1 MNHSLNGEG
10 YVLHE
15 ECLDPCF
22 FGNSKSL
29 SDSTAKRIS
38 PLLGKEFGQ
47 RQYKLTLL
55 KLTEDEY
62 YRNGRLKFKH
72 PWFVNNKLKKRKAK

>member
-22 FGNSKSL
+22 FGNSESL
-29 SDSTAKRIS
+29 SDST
-38 PLLGKEFGQ
+38 Q
-47 RQYKLTLL
+47 VRQA
-55 KLTEDEY
+55 
-62 YRNGRLKFKH
+62 
-72 PWFVNNKLKKRKAK
+72 VNNKFRVELEVEPRLY